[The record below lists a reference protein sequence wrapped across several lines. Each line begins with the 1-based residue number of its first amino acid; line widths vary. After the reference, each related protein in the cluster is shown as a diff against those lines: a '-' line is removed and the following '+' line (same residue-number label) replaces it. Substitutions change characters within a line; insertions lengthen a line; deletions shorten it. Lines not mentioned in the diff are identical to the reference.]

1 MDTQQQQQCSTQ
13 REFSTATL
21 TKTDMTII
29 MSKASIKKPH
39 ISEKKEE
46 AQSHG
51 RSKPN
56 LQRGSLLQPTQTQCP
71 NPLKKPSHFGEEEER
86 IQKCREEDSTTR

>member
-1 MDTQQQQQCSTQ
+1 MDTTTTTTTMQHTE
-13 REFSTATL
+13 RGFYFNL

-56 LQRGSLLQPTQTQCP
+56 LQRGSLLQPTQTH
-71 NPLKKPSHFGEEEER
+71 PLKKPSHFGEEEER